1 MSNTHIW
8 SDTMNNNQNESPI
21 LVLGATGK
29 TGSRV
34 ATRLQQLG
42 IPVRAGHRS
51 ATLPFDWQNSTTWQP
66 ALQGVKK
73 LYLSFQPDL
82 AVPGAIDT
90 LERFCRQAVKSGV
103 KKIVL
108 LSGRGEDEARQAED
122 VVKNSGVDWTVLRA
136 SWFMQNFSESFIL
149 DDLLNGQVYLPP
161 GEIPEPFID
170 AEDIADAAVAALTQ
184 PGHSNTL
191 YELSGPRL
199 MTFAQAVGEIA
210 LASGREIHYQ
220 QVPVADYVGYL
231 REAQL
236 PAEMVTLLE
245 YLFSTVLDGRNASV
259 TEGIQQSLGR
269 APRDF
274 SAYIADTL
282 NSGVWQPR

>member
-1 MSNTHIW
+1 MNT
-8 SDTMNNNQNESPI
+8 NQNGSPI

-34 ATRLQQLG
+34 AARLQQLE
-42 IPVRAGHRS
+42 IPVRAGHRR
-51 ATLPFDWQNSTTWQP
+51 AAIPFDWQNSTTWHT

-73 LYLSFQPDL
+73 LYLCFQPDL

-90 LERFCRQAVKSGV
+90 LEHFCQQAVNRGV
-103 KKIVL
+103 HKIVL

-122 VVKNSGVDWTVLRA
+122 VVKNSGADWTVLRA

-220 QVPVADYVGYL
+220 QVPVDDYVGYL

-236 PAEMVTLLE
+236 PAEMIALLD

-259 TEGIQQSLGR
+259 TDGIQRSLGR

-274 SAYIADTL
+274 SAYIADTAA
-282 NSGVWQPR
+282 SGVWQPR

>member
-1 MSNTHIW
+1 
-8 SDTMNNNQNESPI
+8 MNNNQNESPI

-103 KKIVL
+103 QKIVL

-199 MTFAQAVGEIA
+199 MTFAQAIGEIA

>member
-1 MSNTHIW
+1 
-8 SDTMNNNQNESPI
+8 MNNSENGSPI

-34 ATRLQQLG
+34 AARLQQQG

-51 ATLPFDWQNSTTWQP
+51 AATPFDWQDSTTWQP
-66 ALQGVKK
+66 ALQDVKK

-82 AVPGAIDT
+82 AVPGAVDT
-90 LERFCRQAVKSGV
+90 VEHFCRQAVNSGV
-103 KKIVL
+103 QKIVL
-108 LSGRGEDEARQAED
+108 LSGRGEDEARQAEE
-122 VVKNSGVDWTVLRA
+122 VVERSGADWTVLRA

-149 DDLLNGQVYLPP
+149 DDLLNGTVYLPP

-184 PGHSNTL
+184 PGHSNQR
-191 YELSGPRL
+191 YELTGPRL
-199 MTFAQAVGEIA
+199 MTFKQAIGEIA
-210 LASGREIHYQ
+210 AAVGREIHYQ
-220 QVPVADYVGYL
+220 QVPVEDYVGYL

-236 PAEMVTLLE
+236 PAELITLLE
-245 YLFSTVLDGRNASV
+245 YLFSTVLDGRNASL
-259 TEGIQQSLGR
+259 TEDIQRSLGR

-282 NSGVWQPR
+282 PGGVWQAR

>member
-1 MSNTHIW
+1 
-8 SDTMNNNQNESPI
+8 MNNNQNESPI

-42 IPVRAGHRS
+42 IPVRAAHRS

-90 LERFCRQAVKSGV
+90 VERFCRQAVNSGV
-103 KKIVL
+103 QKIVL

-199 MTFAQAVGEIA
+199 MTFAQAIGEIA

>member
-1 MSNTHIW
+1 MNT
-8 SDTMNNNQNESPI
+8 NQNGSPI

-34 ATRLQQLG
+34 AARLQQLE
-42 IPVRAGHRS
+42 IPVRAGHRR
-51 ATLPFDWQNSTTWQP
+51 AAIPFDWQNSTTWHT

-90 LERFCRQAVKSGV
+90 LEHFCQQAVNRGV
-103 KKIVL
+103 QKIVL

-122 VVKNSGVDWTVLRA
+122 VVKNSGADWTVLRA

-236 PAEMVTLLE
+236 PAEMIALLE

-259 TEGIQQSLGR
+259 TDGIQRSLGR

-274 SAYIADTL
+274 SAYIADTAA
-282 NSGVWQPR
+282 SGVWQPR

>member
-1 MSNTHIW
+1 
-8 SDTMNNNQNESPI
+8 MNNNQNESPI

-66 ALQGVKK
+66 ALQSVKK

-90 LERFCRQAVKSGV
+90 VERFCRQAVNSGV
-103 KKIVL
+103 QKIVL

-122 VVKNSGVDWTVLRA
+122 VVKNSGVDWAVLRA

-199 MTFAQAVGEIA
+199 MTFAQAIGEIA

>member
-1 MSNTHIW
+1 
-8 SDTMNNNQNESPI
+8 MNNDQNESPI

-103 KKIVL
+103 QKIVL

-210 LASGREIHYQ
+210 LASEREIHYQ